1 MNVCSQSDTRGPF
14 FNQRRRSGARHLFPI
29 HYVKVSWKLFL
40 QEVVRRIKRMTFL
53 QANTFNVTIA
63 FVWKSITTAAVEL
76 RTPPPEPFFSTWLF
90 PFSFSRALTF
100 SLLLPILH
108 PSLYAM
114 SLCVDGSTL
123 DAFLL
128 TRLRMTFSPLFNARQ
143 TAIVEFHSAARLQLK
158 VKFNHFCFC
167 SKSAA
172 SKGI

>member
-1 MNVCSQSDTRGPF
+1 M
-14 FNQRRRSGARHLFPI
+14 
-29 HYVKVSWKLFL
+29 
-40 QEVVRRIKRMTFL
+40 E
-53 QANTFNVTIA
+53 
-63 FVWKSITTAAVEL
+63 SITTAVVEL
-76 RTPPPEPFFSTWLF
+76 RTVRTPPLEPFFSTWLF

-143 TAIVEFHSAARLQLK
+143 TAIVEFHSGAPATESQ
-158 VKFNHFCFC
+158 
-167 SKSAA
+167 
-172 SKGI
+172 I